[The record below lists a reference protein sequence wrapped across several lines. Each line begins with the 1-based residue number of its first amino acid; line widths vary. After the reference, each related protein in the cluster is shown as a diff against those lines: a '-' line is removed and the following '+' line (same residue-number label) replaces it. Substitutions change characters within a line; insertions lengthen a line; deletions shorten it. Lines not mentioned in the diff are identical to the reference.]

1 MKKKLFALFAL
12 FAALLSGSAQIQAQT
27 KTAAVVVA
35 DDNSA
40 LLYEI
45 TGKDLKK
52 PSYLFGTIHL
62 ICQKDMFAE
71 DKLNAYFDKT
81 EQLILEL
88 DMDDP
93 SMVPKMAKLAVLADG
108 KSVKD
113 MIKPD
118 EYARIDEL
126 FKNYVGISYDQLQN
140 FKPITAQTFLL
151 SSPKVLGCQPP
162 VVYDQFLAQTAVT
175 RKKPVI
181 GLETVE
187 EQMMVIDSQP
197 LEEQIRQL
205 KEAAANPEKGFGDFK
220 ALYRTYLTQ
229 NADDIYKLIETQMK
243 TYKMAQPILL
253 DNRNQNWIPLIE
265 KNISTTSSFIA
276 VGGGHL
282 GGKNGVVNLLRA
294 KGYKVTPI
302 KL

>member
-12 FAALLSGSAQIQAQT
+12 FAALLSGAAQINGQT
-27 KTAAVVVA
+27 KTAVVA

-52 PSYLFGTIHL
+52 SSYLFGTIHL
-62 ICQKDMFAE
+62 ICQKDMFAPE
-71 DKLNAYFDKT
+71 KLNAYFDKT
-81 EQLILEL
+81 DQLILEL

-93 SMVPKMAKLAVLADG
+93 TMAQKMMKLAVLADG

-113 MIKPD
+113 FVKPE

-126 FKNYVGISYDQLQN
+126 FKNYVGISFDQLQN
-140 FKPITAQTFLL
+140 FKPIAAQTFLL

-162 VVYDQFLAQTAVT
+162 VVYDQSLAQMAVAL
-175 RKKPVI
+175 KKPVI

-187 EQMMVIDSQP
+187 QQIAVLDSQP
-197 LEEQIRQL
+197 LEEQIKQL
-205 KEAAANPEKGFGDFK
+205 KEAAANPDKGFGDFK

-229 NADDIYKLIETQMK
+229 NADDIYKLIDAQMK
-243 TYKMAQPILL
+243 TYKMSQPAML
-253 DNRNQNWIPLIE
+253 DNRNQNWIPAIE
-265 KNISTTSSFIA
+265 KNIRTTSSFIA
-276 VGGGHL
+276 VGSGHL